1 MKKFFVGMAF
11 AVAVAA
17 MQSCASYTNS
27 AAVKTMS
34 PTLITN
40 VEADID
46 YASQKKV
53 NATVES
59 KKLFGFIS
67 LTRNGNK
74 LMYSSNNY
82 RGLSK
87 AERQALYRA
96 KENSGADLII
106 EPEFTTEKHSWFF
119 GAYKTQK
126 VSVNGWG
133 VKMKGIKDAR

>member
-1 MKKFFVGMAF
+1 MKKILVSLAF
-11 AVAVAA
+11 AAAVMA

-53 NATVES
+53 SATVES
-59 KKLFGFIS
+59 QKLFGFIS
-67 LTRNGNK
+67 LSRNGNK

-82 RGLSK
+82 RGLTK

-106 EPEFTTEKHSWFF
+106 EPEFTTESHSYCL
-119 GAYKTQK
+119 GLYKTKK
-126 VSVNGWG
+126 VTVNGWG
-133 VKMKGIKDAR
+133 VKMKGIKNAR